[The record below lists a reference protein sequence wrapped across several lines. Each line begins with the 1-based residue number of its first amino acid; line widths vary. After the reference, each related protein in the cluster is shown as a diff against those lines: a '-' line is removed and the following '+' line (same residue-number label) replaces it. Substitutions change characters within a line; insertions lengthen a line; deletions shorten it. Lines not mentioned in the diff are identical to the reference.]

1 MLMVIAQVQG
11 WMGGL
16 TPEQFW
22 PALGQIMLIN
32 LILSGD
38 NAVVIALAC
47 RSLPPHQR
55 KWGILLGAL
64 VAIIMRIVFTVG
76 VTSLLSWPFLK
87 AIGSILLFWIAIKL
101 LVEDGEEKDIKD
113 SSNIWGAVQTIAIAD
128 LVMSLD
134 NVLAIAAAA
143 KGNWSLIII
152 GLTTSIPLIV
162 FGATLVMWLL
172 SKMPVLVWAGAGLLG
187 WIAGEL
193 LVSDPGIQP
202 YSEQLAKSFGI
213 SFHALELV
221 AAAIGAAFVILMG
234 MLLRAR
240 HAKAE
245 TAH

>member
-1 MLMVIAQVQG
+1 MLMVLAQAQG

-64 VAIIMRIVFTVG
+64 VAIIMRVIFTVG

-113 SSNIWGAVQTIAIAD
+113 SSNIWGAVQTIAVAD

-172 SKMPVLVWAGAGLLG
+172 SKMPVLVWAGAALLG

-193 LVSDPGIQP
+193 LVSDPGVIP
-202 YSEQLAKSFGI
+202 YSEQLAKSLGV

-221 AAAIGAAFVILMG
+221 AAAIGAAFVVLMG
-234 MLLRAR
+234 MLLRGR
-240 HAKAE
+240 HSKAE
-245 TAH
+245 AAH